1 MSIELAIAAALFCF
15 AGSLTPGPNNIML
28 LASGVNFGFA
38 RTIPHMSGVVAGY
51 ALLLLMVGLG
61 IGQSVMAHPMAFL
74 ALKVAG
80 AAYLVWLAWKVAT
93 ATGGPSGEGRSAPL
107 SFVQAVAFQWINV
120 KGVLL
125 GISAVAAFT
134 RPAAFG
140 PTLTMLIS
148 VSFAANVTSVLVWTL
163 FGTALRG
170 FLSDP
175 RRARVF
181 NVGMAILLLAS
192 LYPMLADV

>member
-1 MSIELAIAAALFCF
+1 MLFCF

-38 RTIPHMSGVVAGY
+38 RTIPHMAGVVAGF

-61 IGQSVMAHPMAFL
+61 IGQSVMAFPA
-74 ALKVAG
+74 ALLGLKIAG
-80 AAYLVWLAWKVAT
+80 AVYLVWLAFKVAT
-93 ATGGPSGEGRSAPL
+93 SSGGAKGEGRGTPMTFL
-107 SFVQAVAFQWINV
+107 QAVAFQWVNV
-120 KGVLL
+120 KGVLM

-140 PTLTMLIS
+140 ATLTMLIS
-148 VSFAANVTSVLVWTL
+148 VSFVANVTSVLVWTL
-163 FGTALRG
+163 FGTSLRG

-192 LYPMLADV
+192 LYPMLVDV

>member
-1 MSIELAIAAALFCF
+1 
-15 AGSLTPGPNNIML
+15 ML

-38 RTIPHMSGVVAGY
+38 RTIPHMCGIVAGY

-61 IGQSVMAHPMAFL
+61 VGQSVMAHPTAFL
-74 ALKVAG
+74 ALKIAG
-80 AAYLVWLAWKVAT
+80 ATYLVWLAWKVAS
-93 ATGGPSGEGRSAPL
+93 ASGGPSGQSRGAPM
-107 SFVQAVAFQWINV
+107 SFIQAIAFQWVNV

-140 PTLTMLIS
+140 STLTMLIA
-148 VSFAANVTSVLVWTL
+148 VSFAANVTSVLVWTM
-163 FGTALRG
+163 FGTGLRE

-181 NVGMAILLLAS
+181 NIGMAILLLVS
-192 LYPMLADV
+192 LYPMLVDV

>member
-1 MSIELAIAAALFCF
+1 MSVELAIATALFCF

-38 RTIPHMSGVVAGY
+38 RTLPHMAGVVAGY
-51 ALLLLMVGLG
+51 AFLLLMVGLG
-61 IGQSVMAHPMAFL
+61 IGQSVMAHPTALL
-74 ALKVAG
+74 ALKIAG
-80 AAYLVWLAWKVAT
+80 ATYLVWLAWKVAT
-93 ATGGPSGEGRSAPL
+93 ATGGAKGEGRGTPM
-107 SFVQAVAFQWINV
+107 SFLQAVAFQWINV
-120 KGVLL
+120 KGVLM

-140 PTLTMLIS
+140 ATLATLIS
-148 VSFAANVTSVLVWTL
+148 VSFVANVTSVLVWTL

-175 RRARVF
+175 RNARIF
-181 NVGMAILLLAS
+181 NGLMAALLVAS

>member
-1 MSIELAIAAALFCF
+1 MLFCF

-28 LASGVNFGFA
+28 LASGVNFGFT
-38 RTIPHMSGVVAGY
+38 RTIPHMAGVVAGF
-51 ALLLLMVGLG
+51 AFLLLMVGLG
-61 IGQSVMAHPMAFL
+61 IGQSVMAFPA
-74 ALKVAG
+74 ALLGLKIAG
-80 AAYLVWLAWKVAT
+80 AVYLVWLAFKVAT
-93 ATGGPSGEGRSAPL
+93 SSGSATGEGRGTPMTFL
-107 SFVQAVAFQWINV
+107 QAVAFQWVNV
-120 KGVLL
+120 KGVLM

-134 RPAAFG
+134 RPASFG

-148 VSFAANVTSVLVWTL
+148 VSFVANVTSVLVWTL
-163 FGTALRG
+163 FGTSLRG

-181 NVGMAILLLAS
+181 NVGMAVLLLAS